1 LRAAELLAKEGRDVL
16 IVEKMKD
23 KEVGNK
29 VCAGA
34 ISPNDAQIPSLKDI
48 FETYTHR
55 ISFSPPLW
63 RR

>member
-34 ISPNDAQIPSLKDI
+34 ISPKTLNSFPKDI